1 MTFPVSR
8 KAIGFV
14 VLLLCVAS
22 PLSAQVEDQL
32 SAYTGK
38 NAKGYL
44 QPLADALGAD
54 FNSGVFRGASI
65 PKMGIG
71 VRLELM
77 VMAAIFG
84 DDAKTFNAVTEGD
97 FTPVKY
103 ASAPTIVG
111 SEKAVIVDGDFGT
124 SYAFPGGF
132 NLHSFALAV
141 PQLRIGSVL
150 GTEAIIRY
158 FGLNV
163 GSGEDS
169 DLGKISLFGIGVQHN
184 ISQHLG
190 GKLPLDVAGGFFW
203 QRFSLG
209 ENKKGDHLISSSAF
223 SMGVQASKRFS
234 RFFMPYGGLSYDTFS
249 MDVSYESDAEDGED
263 PVTIDVDFDKTS
275 TMHLTLGFLLDLPV
289 FNAFIEYNVAS
300 QNSFAFGASF
310 GYGI

>member
-1 MTFPVSR
+1 MTFSASR
-8 KAIGFV
+8 KAFCIV
-14 VLLLCVAS
+14 ALLLCIAS
-22 PLSAQVEDQL
+22 PLWAQIEDQL
-32 SAYTGK
+32 SAYTGQ

-54 FNSGVFRGASI
+54 FNSGVFHGASI
-65 PKMGIG
+65 PKAGIG

-103 ASAPTIVG
+103 AKAPTIVG
-111 SEKAVIVDGDFGT
+111 SEEAVIVDGAGGT

-158 FGLNV
+158 FALKV
-163 GSGEDS
+163 GDD
-169 DLGKISLFGIGVQHN
+169 DLGKISLFGFGVHHN

-190 GKLPLDVAGGFFW
+190 GKLPLDVAAGFFW
-203 QRFSLG
+203 QKFDLG
-209 ENKKGDHLISSSAF
+209 ENAKGDHLIASNAF
-223 SMGVQASKRFS
+223 SIGVQASKRFAK
-234 RFFMPYGGLSYDTFS
+234 FFMPYGGLSYDTFS
-249 MDVSYESDAEDGED
+249 MDVKYESKAEDT
-263 PVTIDVDFDKTS
+263 PLNIAVDFDKTS
-275 TMHLTLGFLLDLPV
+275 TMHLTLGFVLDLPIL
-289 FNAFIEYNVAS
+289 NAFIEYNVAS
-300 QNSFAFGASF
+300 QNSFAFGTSF